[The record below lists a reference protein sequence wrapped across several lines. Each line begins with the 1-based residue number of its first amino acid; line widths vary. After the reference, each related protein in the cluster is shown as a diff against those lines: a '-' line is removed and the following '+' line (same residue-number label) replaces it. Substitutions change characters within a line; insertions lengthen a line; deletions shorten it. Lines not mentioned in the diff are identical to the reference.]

1 MTILIAGLVVFLGI
15 HSIAIVAPALRNGL
29 AARLGEWPWKGLYS
43 LVAVAGFVLVVEGF
57 GAARGAPVVLYA
69 PPGWL
74 RGVAVVLL
82 VPVFPML
89 LAAYLPGR
97 IQARLRHPLLVATKT
112 WAFAHLLATGR
123 LADVVLFGAFL
134 AWAVADRISLG
145 RRPPAAIRTL
155 PPGRY
160 NDWIAVLGGLGLY
173 VAFLLGLHQRLIGVA
188 PLG

>member
-1 MTILIAGLVVFLGI
+1 
-15 HSIAIVAPALRNGL
+15 
-29 AARLGEWPWKGLYS
+29 
-43 LVAVAGFVLVVEGF
+43 
-57 GAARGAPVVLYA
+57 
-69 PPGWL
+69 
-74 RGVAVVLL
+74 VAVVLM

-97 IQARLRHPLLVATKT
+97 IQATLRHPLLVATKT
-112 WAFAHLLATGR
+112 WALAHLLATGR

-145 RRPPAAIRTL
+145 RRPPAAVRTL

-173 VAFLLGLHQRLIGVA
+173 AAFLLGLHQRLIGIA